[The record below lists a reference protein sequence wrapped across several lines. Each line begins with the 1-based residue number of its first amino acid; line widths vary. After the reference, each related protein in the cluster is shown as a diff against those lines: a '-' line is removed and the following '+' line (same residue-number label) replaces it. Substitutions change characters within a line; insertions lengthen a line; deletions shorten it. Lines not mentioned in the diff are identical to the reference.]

1 MQAVEHHVSA
11 VALLR
16 EQIETQLV
24 AMRRGLSGLA
34 SGTAR
39 HAFIYARMERIGS
52 CQERLAEQLGDE
64 AATLVVY
71 DLYHQ
76 VMDASEV

>member
-1 MQAVEHHVSA
+1 MQTVEHCVSE
-11 VALLR
+11 VARLR

-24 AMRRGLSGLA
+24 AMRHGLSGLA

-39 HAFIYARMERIGS
+39 HAFIYARMESIGS
-52 CQERLAEQLGDE
+52 CQERLADQLGDE

-71 DLYHQ
+71 DLYNQ